1 VELEPTETTCLGPEE
16 ISEDVPATPPSRMV
30 LGKAALVGPHKEPA
44 S

>member
-1 VELEPTETTCLGPEE
+1 MELEPTETTCLGPEE
-16 ISEDVPATPPSRMV
+16 ISEDVPATPSRMV